1 MTNRVFALVLRTL
14 QLCYNR
20 CPSYFAGE
28 LLLGGAEGDAALVR
42 RFVAA
47 VGAVGLAVALPDGC
61 DALRLVTPWH
71 FKNLFYL
78 NRPCCLAPDF

>member
-1 MTNRVFALVLRTL
+1 MLPLCYAFALVL
-14 QLCYNR
+14 
-20 CPSYFAGE
+20 SYFAGE
-28 LLLGGAEGDAALVR
+28 LLLSSAEGDAALVR

-61 DALRLVTPWH
+61 DALRLVTPGN

-78 NRPCCLAPDF
+78 NRPCCLAHDF